1 MPNYLSPGVFVEEME
16 GGSRPVEGVGTA
28 VAAFVGFAEKGPL
41 DRPVRVTNWSQ
52 FAQTF
57 GDFMEGSYLGHSVYG
72 YFANGGGTCYVVR
85 VAGDSAAAEG
95 QATVGAGAG
104 AGAGD
109 VEMVAASRMLGGFRI
124 TALPSAAGQDISVD
138 VRCTEPEGG
147 TGTRTRRSAAESAR
161 SRTGKDGG
169 EAAAANSDKDSDK
182 EGDKGADKGG
192 DKDGVKGGQGSYRLT
207 VHLGG
212 SPTETFDVST
222 DRASAQYVVTQ
233 VRERSKLI
241 LIEEAGATA
250 GAALALPEKTSLM
263 LPAASAAESGAQL
276 AGAGAV
282 GVTGS
287 AVGRY
292 VGDVSRRSGLS
303 GLEAIDDVTM
313 VAAPDLMAAYERGA
327 LDGEQ
332 VKAVQMAMI
341 NHCEGMANRMAI
353 IDPLPDMGPSEV
365 YEWRQNDAG
374 FDSKFAALYYPWIK
388 VADPSTG
395 KSFLMPPSGHVAGL
409 WARNDEARGVHKAPA
424 NEVLRGALDLGIQIT
439 KGEQEQLNPAGVN
452 CIRSFPG
459 RGIRIWGA
467 RTLSSDP
474 AWRYLNVRRLFNYL
488 EESIFQGSQ
497 WVVFEPNDERL
508 WATMRRNVAAFL
520 VGEWRQGALF
530 GATPDEA
537 FYVKCDSETNPPEV
551 IESGQVVCEIGVAPV
566 KPAEFVVFRIS
577 QESLGGSGT

>member
-28 VAAFVGFAEKGPL
+28 VAAFVGFAEQGPL
-41 DRPVRVTNWSQ
+41 DRPVRITNWSQ
-52 FAQTF
+52 FTNIF

-85 VAGDSAAAEG
+85 VAGDG
-95 QATVGAGAG
+95 PAGAG
-104 AGAGD
+104 RATTGSAVPGV
-109 VEMVAASRMLGGFRI
+109 VEAAAPSQVLGGFRI
-124 TALPSAAGQDISVD
+124 AALPSAAGQDISID
-138 VRCTEPEGG
+138 VQRVEPDGG
-147 TGTRTRRSAAESAR
+147 TGTRTRRSAAESAK
-161 SRTGKDGG
+161 SRAGGKDGD
-169 EAAAANSDKDSDK
+169 EASATKDGDK
-182 EGDKGADKGG
+182 EAKPATDAKNAMDAKNAL
-192 DKDGVKGGQGSYRLT
+192 DGQGSYRLA
-207 VHLGG
+207 VHVGG
-212 SPTETFDVST
+212 SPVETFDVST
-222 DRASAQYVVTQ
+222 DKSSAQYVVTQ
-233 VRERSKLI
+233 VRERSKFI
-241 LIEEAGATA
+241 LIDEAPTTGAT
-250 GAALALPEKTSLM
+250 GAALALPEKKSLM
-263 LPAASAAESGAQL
+263 LPAASAVGEDAQGTGT
-276 AGAGAV
+276 AGA
-282 GVTGS
+282 TGS
-287 AVGRY
+287 TVGRY

-313 VAAPDLMAAYERGA
+313 VAVPDLMAAYERGA
-327 LDGEQ
+327 LDREQ
-332 VKAVQMAMI
+332 VKAVQMAVI

-353 IDPLPDMGPSEV
+353 IDPLPDLGPSEV
-365 YEWRQNDAG
+365 YDWRQNEAG

-388 VADPSTG
+388 VADPSSG

-424 NEVLRGALDLGIQIT
+424 NEVLRGAVDLGIQIT

-537 FYVKCDSETNPPEV
+537 FYVKCDSETNPPDV

-577 QESLGGSGT
+577 QESLGGSGA